1 MSRDVF
7 RMFLEFTRKKTL
19 DTLDA
24 IAKRPDAT
32 AVLGWRPGL
41 GRAQDRAPPGRS
53 RYQNCILHELPRH

>member
-24 IAKRPDAT
+24 IAKRPDAKLDQ
-32 AVLGWRPGL
+32 APEQVLQKLRDV
-41 GRAQDRAPPGRS
+41 REQVAR
-53 RYQNCILHELPRH
+53 ELYL